1 MPTGSEEEPS
11 KLRPVFSRDQL
22 GGPSLETKATIRE
35 DPLTRHATVPR
46 GDAARAPTA
55 GRVMIVGPSTGWRR
69 RAVYP
74 DISPQSIQY

>member
-1 MPTGSEEEPS
+1 MPTEGQGKPS
-11 KLRPVFSRDQL
+11 NLRLVSSKDQL
-22 GGPSLETKATIRE
+22 DGPLLETKATIRE